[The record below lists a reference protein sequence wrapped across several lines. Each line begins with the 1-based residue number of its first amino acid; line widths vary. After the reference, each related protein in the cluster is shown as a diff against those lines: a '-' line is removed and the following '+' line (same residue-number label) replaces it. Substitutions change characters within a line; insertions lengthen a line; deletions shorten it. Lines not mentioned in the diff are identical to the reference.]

1 VKNTKLFSFILIGG
15 LFLGGCGGTDN
26 ADEVKEVTPAED
38 TEPASGDGEKMDD
51 TGDSEKQDQLSA
63 GLEETANSVE
73 ELSMSLK
80 NASGDTQKLNE
91 QGKMIEEKWDEIE
104 KQIEENHPED
114 YENIEQILYPLIAE
128 AKKDNPDIENLKS
141 LSEDTKNKLKEFHD
155 KINNQ

>member
-1 VKNTKLFSFILIGG
+1 VKNTKLFSFILISG
-15 LFLGGCGGTDN
+15 LFLGGCGGNDN
-26 ADEVKEVTPAED
+26 ADEVKEVAPAED
-38 TEPASGDGEKMDD
+38 TEPASGDGKQMD
-51 TGDSEKQDQLSA
+51 GSGNSEKQDQLEA
-63 GLEETANSVE
+63 GLEETTNSVD
-73 ELSMSLK
+73 ELSISLK

-104 KQIEENHPED
+104 KQIEESHPED
-114 YENIEQILYPLIAE
+114 YENIEQSLYPLIAE